1 MSRGGHDTVP
11 EVDGWMPARIESSVV
26 LPAPLGP
33 MMATRSPGRASNETS
48 RSARRSP

>member
-1 MSRGGHDTVP
+1 MSRGERDTSPDVA
-11 EVDGWMPARIESSVV
+11 GWMPARIESSVV

-33 MMATRSPGRASNETS
+33 MIARRSPGVASKETS